1 MQRAEAG
8 RRWQLQR
15 RLLRKGA
22 REELLPQ
29 VGATVGDWGLE
40 ARLGAGAYGTVF
52 RARRGGRLFAVK
64 FIFLPQVG
72 ALAWRE
78 LEVTLRLSRVG
89 MLAVE
94 GHGYWPPEEKLFL
107 FIVTPLV
114 PGLPLDEWAER
125 ANLQARQVAR
135 LGVALSEQLGLAHAV
150 GVVHRD
156 LKAANVVVR
165 EEDELPVLVDFGMGT
180 CPGSLEVTGG
190 LLPCSA
196 RLRAP
201 EAWRFGRERKRDE
214 RYEASARD
222 DAWALGVLLYWL
234 MTGAWPF
241 EGRGDDEVEDAVLYS
256 QPVPAHER
264 NPRVPRALSAVC
276 MRMLEKAPEARYPDV
291 DAVGEALEA
300 ALAGADAGWEVPLCD
315 GWAPD
320 NATTHREGPLDLER
334 SLARDR
340 RLVKYVREHP
350 RRGPVPEAPKA
361 EAVVGEAM
369 APGPREEEAP
379 GVASGRAVGGRA
391 LAWGMMGLLAAVHV
405 HAGPVPSWEALMSG
419 GEAAPMRADTRT
431 RLEGWLA
438 SGQEV
443 APLCEAPE
451 GGGGA
456 VPPWATTSALVARA
470 TLPEDTPVK
479 TPRKDTGSPQQQSH
493 KQGQGR
499 NAVATALCTAA
510 AGAVAAGCP
519 GAQVRDTPAP
529 EACPAGSVE
538 TMRRL
543 GIRMGDDAG
552 SNFPGYASE
561 DYSTVR
567 EGAGRLILGQP
578 LGQLSPGTVLT
589 GRFLFGKGRVYG
601 RFTEALTPG
610 GDTYSVCLEAWGI
623 GKGTLLRGLRRKPDE
638 GGPGT
643 AMVPSN
649 PHLMAVERFE

>member
-1 MQRAEAG
+1 MQQAEAG
-8 RRWQLQR
+8 RRWGLQR

-29 VGATVGDWGLE
+29 VGASVGDWVLE
-40 ARLGAGAYGTVF
+40 ARLGAGGYGTVF
-52 RARRGGRLFAVK
+52 RARRGERLFAVK

-125 ANLQARQVAR
+125 TNLQARQVAR

-156 LKAANVVVR
+156 LKGANVVVR
-165 EEDELPVLVDFGMGT
+165 EEDEFPVLVDFGMGT

-201 EAWRFGRERKRDE
+201 EAWRFGRERKQDE

-234 MTGAWPF
+234 MTGTWPF
-241 EGRGDDEVEDAVLYS
+241 EGMTDEEVEDAVLYS
-256 QPVPAHER
+256 QPVPAHVR
-264 NPRVPRALSAVC
+264 NPRVPPALSAVC

-320 NATTHREGPLDLER
+320 NASTQREGPLDLER

-340 RLVKYVREHP
+340 RLVAYERAHP
-350 RRGPVPEAPKA
+350 RRGPVPGAPKA
-361 EAVVGEAM
+361 EAVLGDAV
-369 APGPREEEAP
+369 APEPRGEEAP
-379 GVASGRAVGGRA
+379 VVAAGRAVRGRV
-391 LAWGMMGLLAAVHV
+391 LAWGVMGLLAAVHV
-405 HAGPVPSWEALMSG
+405 HAGPAPSWRRRCPERGRLPCRPPRGHGWRDGSLPARKWRPCARHRKV
-419 GEAAPMRADTRT
+419 AAARCPRGRSPPRPSPARRSPRT
-431 RLEGWLA
+431 R
-438 SGQEV
+438 
-443 APLCEAPE
+443 P
-451 GGGGA
+451 
-456 VPPWATTSALVARA
+456 
-470 TLPEDTPVK
+470 
-479 TPRKDTGSPQQQSH
+479 
-493 KQGQGR
+493 
-499 NAVATALCTAA
+499 
-510 AGAVAAGCP
+510 
-519 GAQVRDTPAP
+519 
-529 EACPAGSVE
+529 
-538 TMRRL
+538 
-543 GIRMGDDAG
+543 
-552 SNFPGYASE
+552 
-561 DYSTVR
+561 
-567 EGAGRLILGQP
+567 
-578 LGQLSPGTVLT
+578 
-589 GRFLFGKGRVYG
+589 
-601 RFTEALTPG
+601 
-610 GDTYSVCLEAWGI
+610 
-623 GKGTLLRGLRRKPDE
+623 
-638 GGPGT
+638 
-643 AMVPSN
+643 
-649 PHLMAVERFE
+649 

>member
-8 RRWQLQR
+8 RRWRLQR

-29 VGATVGDWGLE
+29 VGARVGDWVLE
-40 ARLGAGAYGTVF
+40 ARLGAGVYGTVF
-52 RARRGGRLFAVK
+52 RARRGERWFAVK

-94 GHGYWPPEEKLFL
+94 GHGYWPPEEKYFL

-114 PGLPLDEWAER
+114 AGLPLDEWAER
-125 ANLQARQVAR
+125 TNLNARQVAR
-135 LGVALSEQLGLAHAV
+135 LGVALGEQLGLAHAV

-156 LKAANVVVR
+156 LKPANVVVR

-201 EAWRFGRERKRDE
+201 EAWRFGRERERDA
-214 RYEASARD
+214 RYEASPRD

-234 MTGAWPF
+234 LTGTWPF
-241 EGRGDDEVEDAVLYS
+241 EGTTDEEVEDAVLYT

-264 NPRVPRALSAVC
+264 NPRVPPALSAVC
-276 MRMLEKAPEARYPDV
+276 MRMLEQAREARYPDV
-291 DAVGEALEA
+291 DAVCEALEA
-300 ALAGADAGWEVPLCD
+300 ALAGADTGWEVPLCD

-361 EAVVGEAM
+361 RAVVAEAV
-369 APGPREEEAP
+369 APGPREEQAP
-379 GVASGRAVGGRA
+379 GVATGRAVGGRA
-391 LAWGMMGLLAAVHV
+391 LAWGVMGLLAAVHV
-405 HAGPVPSWEALMSG
+405 HAGPVPPWEEAMSG
-419 GEAAPMRADTRT
+419 GEAAPMRAATRT
-431 RLEGWLA
+431 RLADWLA

-443 APLCEAPE
+443 APLCGAPE
-451 GGGGA
+451 GDGGA
-456 VPPWATTSALVARA
+456 VPSWATTSAPVARA

-479 TPRKDTGSPQQQSH
+479 IARQDSGSPQQPSH

-538 TMRRL
+538 TMQRL
-543 GIRMGDDAG
+543 GIRIGDEAG
-552 SNFPGYASE
+552 SNFPGAEPGYFV
-561 DYSTVR
+561 VR
-567 EGAGRLILGQP
+567 EAPSVRLILGQP

-589 GRFLFGKGRVYG
+589 GRFLFGKERVYG
-601 RFTEALTPG
+601 RFTEALTAG
-610 GDTYSVCLEAWGI
+610 GDTWSVCLEAWDI
-623 GKGTLLRGLRRKPDE
+623 GEGVLVRGLLREPDE

-643 AMVPSN
+643 ATVIAS
-649 PHLMAVERFE
+649 PHLKAVERFE